1 MSQFNSFENAID
13 FSFWREICEE
23 YGTRRSYCRGDY
35 FTHTGTMLQEV
46 GWIVSGGFKHSL
58 IDNAGN
64 IKAVGFVF
72 DDSVLGNYQSVML
85 GRPMQTDIIAL
96 EDSEVLV
103 IPAEIIRKRLAYDPT
118 LNICFA
124 QALFDQAYNHIL
136 NDYRFTPTE
145 RYRQLIGRFP
155 RITQLVPLAEIAS
168 YLNISYRQLHRI
180 RKAILKEQQHN

>member
-72 DDSVLGNYQSVML
+72 DGSVLGNYQSVML
-85 GRPMQTDIIAL
+85 GRPMQTDTPFLHAKKTPAIRQMSFNQYCYIL
-96 EDSEVLV
+96 FFL
-103 IPAEIIRKRLAYDPT
+103 IPISCCFVVYIKRY
-118 LNICFA
+118 CF
-124 QALFDQAYNHIL
+124 
-136 NDYRFTPTE
+136 
-145 RYRQLIGRFP
+145 
-155 RITQLVPLAEIAS
+155 S
-168 YLNISYRQLHRI
+168 
-180 RKAILKEQQHN
+180 K